1 MLFTLNDQRVNDTD
15 FKFSHRP
22 DKAGQE
28 LIVKYY
34 GQPGR
39 VEDRKCSGTRY
50 PDICSYQRTDSG
62 EINVSCDAKVCGS
75 SDIQMASVDPQMG
88 KSVTNWNTLSK
99 DRLAAS
105 VQEAMKTNQER
116 GFDFLFLRCGSNLQV
131 FSFPPIFKKVEDGKT
146 RNNINVN
153 VIMLDSISRPHFYRT
168 MPRVVGAFKKI
179 NEDANIKARAL
190 DFELDQS
197 IGQQT
202 FENIRPFFSGVL
214 KGEYKCFL
222 REINHRI
229 I

>member
-1 MLFTLNDQRVNDTD
+1 M
-15 FKFSHRP
+15 
-22 DKAGQE
+22 
-28 LIVKYY
+28 KYY

-39 VEDRKCSGTRY
+39 VEDRKCSGTCY

>member
-1 MLFTLNDQRVNDTD
+1 M
-15 FKFSHRP
+15 
-22 DKAGQE
+22 
-28 LIVKYY
+28 KYY

>member
-1 MLFTLNDQRVNDTD
+1 M
-15 FKFSHRP
+15 
-22 DKAGQE
+22 
-28 LIVKYY
+28 KYY
-34 GQPGR
+34 GQPGG

-50 PDICSYQRTDSG
+50 PDICSYQQTDSG

-99 DRLAAS
+99 DRLTAS
-105 VQEAMKTNQER
+105 VQEAVKTNQER

-179 NEDANIKARAL
+179 NEDANIKAWAL

-214 KGEYKCFL
+214 KGEYKSFFT
-222 REINHRI
+222 REINCRI
-229 I
+229 IQL

>member
-1 MLFTLNDQRVNDTD
+1 M
-15 FKFSHRP
+15 
-22 DKAGQE
+22 
-28 LIVKYY
+28 KYY

-39 VEDRKCSGTRY
+39 VEDRKCSGTRH
-50 PDICSYQRTDSG
+50 PDICSYQQTDSG

-105 VQEAMKTNQER
+105 VQEAVKTNQER

-202 FENIRPFFSGVL
+202 FENIRPFFSGAL
-214 KGEYKCFL
+214 KGEYKSFST
-222 REINHRI
+222 REIKCRI
-229 I
+229 IQL

>member
-1 MLFTLNDQRVNDTD
+1 
-15 FKFSHRP
+15 
-22 DKAGQE
+22 
-28 LIVKYY
+28 
-34 GQPGR
+34 
-39 VEDRKCSGTRY
+39 
-50 PDICSYQRTDSG
+50 
-62 EINVSCDAKVCGS
+62 
-75 SDIQMASVDPQMG
+75 MASVDPQMG

>member
-1 MLFTLNDQRVNDTD
+1 M
-15 FKFSHRP
+15 
-22 DKAGQE
+22 
-28 LIVKYY
+28 
-34 GQPGR
+34 
-39 VEDRKCSGTRY
+39 EDRKCSGTRY

>member
-1 MLFTLNDQRVNDTD
+1 M
-15 FKFSHRP
+15 
-22 DKAGQE
+22 
-28 LIVKYY
+28 KYY

-39 VEDRKCSGTRY
+39 VEDRKCSGTHY

-105 VQEAMKTNQER
+105 VQEAVKTNQER

-214 KGEYKCFL
+214 KGEYNSFFT
-222 REINHRI
+222 REINCRI
-229 I
+229 IQL

>member
-1 MLFTLNDQRVNDTD
+1 
-15 FKFSHRP
+15 
-22 DKAGQE
+22 
-28 LIVKYY
+28 
-34 GQPGR
+34 
-39 VEDRKCSGTRY
+39 
-50 PDICSYQRTDSG
+50 
-62 EINVSCDAKVCGS
+62 
-75 SDIQMASVDPQMG
+75 MASVDPQMG

-105 VQEAMKTNQER
+105 VQEAVKTNQER

-214 KGEYKCFL
+214 KGEYTCFFG
-222 REINHRI
+222 EINCRVTQL
-229 I
+229 

>member
-1 MLFTLNDQRVNDTD
+1 MELKVNDTD

-39 VEDRKCSGTRY
+39 VEDRKCSGTRH

-105 VQEAMKTNQER
+105 VQEAVKTNQER

-214 KGEYKCFL
+214 KGEYKSFST
-222 REINHRI
+222 REIKCRI
-229 I
+229 IQL